1 MWCDAMLLSWWSQ
14 TFQKNAVPSSSMV
27 KESNCW
33 HNPLHPAMEVFKIW
47 SSDSSVQVSGMLH
60 CAVGQQVVPEIP
72 RIIVPSSSDCWSLN
86 CRRQQ
91 QSHYHLL
98 KELATEAYVGRG
110 QNVAFK
116 VSLSLTM
123 TQFDPEDKGNTVF
136 QNVTRLE
143 INRMEKGCYPP
154 TEIFYNT

>member
-1 MWCDAMLLSWWSQ
+1 
-14 TFQKNAVPSSSMV
+14 
-27 KESNCW
+27 
-33 HNPLHPAMEVFKIW
+33 
-47 SSDSSVQVSGMLH
+47 
-60 CAVGQQVVPEIP
+60 
-72 RIIVPSSSDCWSLN
+72 
-86 CRRQQ
+86 
-91 QSHYHLL
+91 LL